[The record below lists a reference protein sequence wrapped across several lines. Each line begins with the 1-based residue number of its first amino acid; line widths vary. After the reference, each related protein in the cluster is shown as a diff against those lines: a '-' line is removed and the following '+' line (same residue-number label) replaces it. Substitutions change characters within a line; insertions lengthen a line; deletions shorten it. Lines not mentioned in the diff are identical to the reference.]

1 MSHEPKLLETKDLAK
16 LLHKTQRTIE
26 VDVTRRPNS
35 LPPRLKIPGS
45 RKVLW
50 LESDVFAWLDRCRHD
65 TAVQP

>member
-1 MSHEPKLLETKDLAK
+1 MLPEPKLLMAKDLAK

-26 VDVTRRPNS
+26 VDVTRRPKS

-50 LESDVFAWLDRCRHD
+50 LESDVFAWLERCRD
-65 TAVQP
+65 RAQP